1 MIRSFLTIT
10 AVAAALTTAQAQG
23 KFKFGVHIDPTI
35 TFLGSNDKAVTKD
48 GANFA
53 FRFGMQGDLYFGENG
68 SGEDKTKGT
77 YALTFGTGFIAGA
90 GGKLSFRD
98 GGKVLLNSDLDKSSY
113 TTTGGTR
120 PTYSNSDTAYAF
132 GAGTTVKYAVN
143 YVPISAGFKITTAEF
158 GQSYIRAFF
167 HLPTIDILIPV
178 SARGTINAPA
188 SGIPS
193 ASADSTN
200 RSRFIST
207 DGNVKGENILS
218 DINPIQLAA
227 GVGAGVEWS
236 PNSEGGIRLIGGI
249 YYNAAVF
256 DMNKKIQL
264 YDPLQG
270 TQSQRFT
277 EKNPRSAFQAIALRV
292 GVVF

>member
-1 MIRSFLTIT
+1 MIRNFLTIT
-10 AVAAALTTAQAQG
+10 AIAAALTTAQAQS
-23 KFKFGVHIDPTI
+23 KFKFGVHLDPTV
-35 TFLGSNDKAVTKD
+35 TFMGSNDKAVLRD
-48 GANFA
+48 GSNFA

-68 SGEDKTKGT
+68 AGEDKEKGT
-77 YALTFGTGFIAGA
+77 YALTFGVGFMAGA
-90 GGKLSFRD
+90 GGKLNFRD
-98 GGKVLLNSDLDKSSY
+98 GGQVLLKSDLDKSSY
-113 TTTGGTR
+113 TTVGGAR
-120 PTYSNSDTAYAF
+120 PGYSNTDTAYAF
-132 GAGTTVKYAVN
+132 GAGTTVKYSVN

-193 ASADSTN
+193 ATADSTN
-200 RSRFIST
+200 RSRFMST
-207 DGNVKGENILS
+207 DGAVKGENILA
-218 DINPIQLAA
+218 DINPLQLAA

-249 YYNAAVF
+249 YYSTAVF
-256 DMNKKIQL
+256 DMNRKVQL
-264 YDPLQG
+264 YDPLQ
-270 TQSQRFT
+270 TNQSQRFT
-277 EKNPRSAFQAIALRV
+277 EKNPRSAFQGIALRV